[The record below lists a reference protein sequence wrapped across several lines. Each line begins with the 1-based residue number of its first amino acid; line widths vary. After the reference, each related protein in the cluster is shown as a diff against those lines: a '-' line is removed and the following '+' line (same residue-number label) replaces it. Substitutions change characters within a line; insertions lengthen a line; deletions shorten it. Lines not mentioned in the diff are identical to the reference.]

1 MYYLSQILQFEKMAD
16 KDERSVLAKTLF
28 DSYIMPDLLIRNQ
41 VVHFLCVEGFVMT
54 IVLILIAIFFRGREE
69 C

>member
-54 IVLILIAIFFRGREE
+54 IVLILIAIFFRG
-69 C
+69 